1 MERARTRGRTGMDQV
16 AWEMEAE
23 GAPAPIAIERL
34 EERLAGATIATE
46 VTFAAA
52 EVLGSELRADRAG
65 YALADATARAVL
77 VEGLWGTPQQ
87 AATSYSLED
96 FGTSADGLRS
106 GTPVLVNDVAVV
118 LAEHPAYRGVAEAG
132 VRAFLI
138 VPVHER
144 GKVVAFLFAQS
155 GQPQHWNDADLALAT
170 MIAERAR
177 NARSQARIAS
187 RRRESDRQMMIF
199 ADAMPIQVW
208 AADNYGMLYWHNQR
222 VVEFSGVEN
231 ADLDGFGYQD
241 IIHPDDLPKALDDWY
256 KALARGGGHDTT
268 FRTRRADGA
277 YRWFVC
283 RSEPILDEDGHVI
296 RYLGT
301 STDIHDQK
309 RAEEELARLNTD
321 LEREVEA
328 RTQERDLTWKTA
340 TDLFLVMAADL
351 KAVRVNP
358 AWTELLGWSEAEL
371 LEHDGTHFIHPEDL
385 EATRQCLATLRRD
398 GEKVQFE
405 NRLARKGGG
414 HVWVAWIVTRHG
426 DRDYATG
433 RDVTAVR
440 NLLKAQHD
448 LTHASRVTTL
458 GELAA
463 SIAHEVNQPLAAI
476 VANGNAAAR
485 WLGRKEPDLAEAKE
499 ALGRMVEEAKR
510 ASEIVARIRSL
521 ARRGEPA
528 RAPCDVA
535 RLLSD
540 SVSLVRGQLRSLGA
554 DVRYEADAGLPPI
567 LVDRVQIQQVII
579 NLLLNAGQ
587 AMAQAGSERRRI
599 DLEARPAGT
608 RVEISVSD
616 TGPGFDEDAAAKV
629 FDAFFTT
636 KADGMGMGLSIART
650 IVEAH
655 GGSLR
660 IAPEWSVGARFVFEV
675 PIAEPA
681 LTPP

>member
-1 MERARTRGRTGMDQV
+1 
-16 AWEMEAE
+16 MEADA
-23 GAPAPIAIERL
+23 GPGPAVIQRL

-46 VTFAAA
+46 VTYAAA

-77 VEGLWGTPQQ
+77 VEGLWGTPLQ
-87 AATSYSLED
+87 AATPYSVED
-96 FGTSADGLRS
+96 FGTSTDGLRS
-106 GTPVLVNDVAVV
+106 GTPVLVNDVAAV
-118 LAEHPAYRGVAEAG
+118 LRDHPGYRGLADAG

-144 GKVVAFLFAQS
+144 GKVVAFLFVHSAQ
-155 GQPQHWNDADLALAT
+155 PRDWDDEDLALAT
-170 MIAERAR
+170 TIAERTR
-177 NARSQARIAS
+177 DARSQARIAS
-187 RRRESDRQMMIF
+187 RRRESDRQMMDF

-208 AADNYGMLYWHNQR
+208 AADNYGMLYWYNRR
-222 VVEFSGVEN
+222 VLEFSGSSN
-231 ADLDGFGYQD
+231 AALDGFGYQD
-241 IIHPDDLPKALDDWY
+241 IIHPDDLAAALGNWY
-256 KALARGGGHDTT
+256 DALGKGSHHDTQ
-268 FRTRRADGA
+268 FRIRTADGT
-277 YRWFVC
+277 YRWFMC
-283 RSEPILDEDGHVI
+283 RSEPIYDEDGHII

-301 STDIHDQK
+301 NTDIHDQK

-351 KAVRVNP
+351 QAVRVNP
-358 AWTELLGWSEAEL
+358 AWTELLGWSETEL
-371 LEHDGTHFIHPEDL
+371 LENDGTHFIHPEDL
-385 EATRQCLATLRRD
+385 EATQQCLATLRRD
-398 GEKVQFE
+398 GDKVQFE

-440 NLLKAQHD
+440 NLIKAQHD

-485 WLGRKEPDLAEAKE
+485 WLERKEPDVAEARQ
-499 ALGRMVEEAKR
+499 ALSRMVEEAKR

-521 ARRGEPA
+521 ARRGEPD
-528 RAPCDVA
+528 RAPCGVA
-535 RLLSD
+535 GLLSD

-554 DVRYEADAGLPPI
+554 DVRYEANAGLQSI

-587 AMAQAGSERRRI
+587 AMAQAGSERRQI
-599 DLEARPAGT
+599 DLEARADGT

-616 TGPGFDEDAAAKV
+616 TGPGFSAEAAGRV

-636 KADGMGMGLSIART
+636 KPDGMGMGLSIART

-655 GGSLR
+655 GGTLR
-660 IAPEWSVGARFVFEV
+660 VDPEWRDGARFVFEV
-675 PIAEPA
+675 PITAPA
-681 LTPP
+681 LMPS

>member
-1 MERARTRGRTGMDQV
+1 
-16 AWEMEAE
+16 MEAE
-23 GAPAPIAIERL
+23 VGPCPAVIQRL

-46 VTFAAA
+46 VTYAAA
-52 EVLGSELRADRAG
+52 EVLGTALRADRAG

-77 VEGLWGTPQQ
+77 VEGLWGTPLQ
-87 AATSYSLED
+87 AAIPYSLEN

-106 GTPVLVNDVAVV
+106 GTPVLVNDIAAVQADYPGHRELV
-118 LAEHPAYRGVAEAG
+118 DTG

-155 GQPQHWNDADLALAT
+155 GQAQDWADRDLVLAT
-170 MIAERAR
+170 TIAERAR
-177 NARSQARIAS
+177 DARSQARIAS

-256 KALARGGGHDTT
+256 KALAKGGGHDTT
-268 FRTRRADGA
+268 FRTRRADGT

-283 RSEPILDEDGHVI
+283 RSEPILDEDGQVI

-309 RAEEELARLNTD
+309 RAEEELARLNTN

-351 KAVRVNP
+351 QAVRVNP
-358 AWTELLGWSEAEL
+358 AWTELLGWSETEL

-398 GEKVQFE
+398 GDKVQFE

-426 DRDYATG
+426 YRDYATG

-440 NLLKAQHD
+440 NLIKAQHD

-485 WLGRKEPDLAEAKE
+485 WLDRKEPDVGEAKQ

-510 ASEIVARIRSL
+510 ASDIVARIRSL
-521 ARRGEPA
+521 ARRGEPD

-535 RLLSD
+535 GLLSD

-554 DVRYEADAGLPPI
+554 DVHNEAGSGMPEI

-587 AMAQAGSERRRI
+587 AMAQVGSDRRRI
-599 DLEARPAGT
+599 DLEARSSADH
-608 RVEISVSD
+608 VEISVRD
-616 TGPGFDEDAAAKV
+616 TGPGFSEEDASKV

-636 KADGMGMGLSIART
+636 KPDGMGMGLSIART

-655 GGSLR
+655 GGTLG
-660 IAPEWSVGARFVFEV
+660 IDPEWRHGARFVFEV
-675 PIAEPA
+675 PIAAPA
-681 LTPP
+681 LTPS